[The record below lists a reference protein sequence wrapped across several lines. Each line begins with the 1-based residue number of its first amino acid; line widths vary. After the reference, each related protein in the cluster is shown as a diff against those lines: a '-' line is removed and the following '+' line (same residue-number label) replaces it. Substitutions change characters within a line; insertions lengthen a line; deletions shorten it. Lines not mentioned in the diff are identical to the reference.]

1 MNYSQIEIEFIER
14 TLELIDQ
21 YEQLR
26 KTFPPDKQYN
36 HTLLIN
42 CFVGLII
49 LPKEK
54 TFNHIPKERLHLQ
67 TTLTACGIKKSTF
80 NKEIINTKDLFHRL
94 RNAVAHFG
102 IEVISETKENQ
113 IDRIIFTDAEAKMM
127 VADFYADEIVP
138 FLKYYA
144 KTIIENLKKHPV

>member
-1 MNYSQIEIEFIER
+1 MNYTQIEVDFIER

-21 YEQLR
+21 YETYRADL
-26 KTFPPDKQYN
+26 PPDKQYN

-42 CFVGLII
+42 CLVGLII

-54 TFNHIPKERLHLQ
+54 TYSRIPKEKLHFEQ
-67 TTLTACGIKKSTF
+67 TLAGCGIKKSKF
-80 NKEIINTKDLFHRL
+80 NDTLRDTKELFHRL

-102 IEVISETKENQ
+102 IEVISVTRENQ
-113 IDRIIFTDAEAKMM
+113 IDIIRFTDVEAGMF
-127 VADFYADEIVP
+127 VADFHSDEIFP

-144 KTIIENLKKHPV
+144 NTIIDNIKNYPA